1 MNSMPNHADFMELG
15 TIHQHQ
21 SSTCKQHCFVFTE
34 IADIDLPPEITKY
47 PEKIKNGSIHSYK
60 KDSMSPPP
68 PKVPKSS
75 KRSRKIIAA
84 VSALLI
90 CIALGA
96 GIPLGLQLRS
106 SSLLEARLA
115 FIRRLLAESPLVEGY
130 WAPQMGANFS
140 KSYAEVK
147 NSMVGALL
155 WPISV
160 PCAAQYLDAVQLTLE
175 GIDDARRMVKKNS
188 DMVIVESAD
197 AMEQA
202 HTDGK
207 LAILFGLEG
216 GHTLGSS
223 LAVLRSM
230 YSLGARFV
238 SLTGLGCTT
247 PWASASIR
255 TDFFDE
261 NLPST
266 LTNFGE
272 VVIQEMNRLGMLVE
286 ISRLSE
292 PAMMVALNVAKAPLL
307 LSNALPSSMACN
319 GSTAAVPDHIMSA
332 LSQNGGV
339 IMLNVERCGDK
350 PMTLKDAI
358 AAINYVRAI
367 AGVGHV
373 GLSGS
378 PKNYPLLLAEL
389 ARDRLWGT
397 AAIKKLVGGNIVRV
411 LREVEVN
418 KNRLPLSED
427 WIPLEA
433 VEGNAYCRYPET

>member
-21 SSTCKQHCFVFTE
+21 STCKQHCFVFTE

-68 PKVPKSS
+68 PKVPKSR
-75 KRSRKIIAA
+75 RSRKIIAV
-84 VSALLI
+84 VSALLV
-90 CIALGA
+90 CIALAA

-175 GIDDARRMVKKNS
+175 GIDDARRMVKKNKE
-188 DMVIVESAD
+188 MIIVESAD

-207 LAILFGLEG
+207 MAILFGLEG

-292 PAMMVALNVAKAPLL
+292 PAMMVALNIAKAPLL

-319 GSTAAVPDHIMSA
+319 GSTAAIPDHIMSA

-350 PMTLKDAI
+350 PMNLKDAI

-389 ARDRLWGT
+389 ARDRLWGS

-411 LREVEVN
+411 LREVEIN